1 MKIQTI
7 FEAFEQFELGRD
19 GMAELEGR
27 LEAGLAKVDRE
38 DLPSKCKAVPGID
51 KILLQQLR
59 ATISP

>member
-38 DLPSKCKAVPGID
+38 GPTRRRPRWLG
-51 KILLQQLR
+51 R
-59 ATISP
+59 